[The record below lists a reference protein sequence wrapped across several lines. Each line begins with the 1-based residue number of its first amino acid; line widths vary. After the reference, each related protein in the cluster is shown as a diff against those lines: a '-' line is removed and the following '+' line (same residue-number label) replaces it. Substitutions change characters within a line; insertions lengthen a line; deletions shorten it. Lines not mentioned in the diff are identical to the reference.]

1 LLDRDS
7 AVPLYLQ
14 IRDALRS
21 EILAGEYQDGD
32 RLHGEADLVQRFGV
46 ARGTVRQALDL
57 LEREGYLRWERC
69 RGTFV
74 SRTGIAAGTPV
85 ANPPTISFIAPH
97 CRRHAQRL
105 PAVRVVRTCRGM
117 GLRDPS
123 YPSGCPQERRSV
135 AGREA

>member
-14 IRDALRS
+14 VCDALRS

-32 RLHGEADLVQRFGV
+32 RFHREADLIQRFGV

-57 LEREGYLRWERC
+57 LEREGYLRRERG

-74 SRTGIAAGTPV
+74 SRTGIAAGTSA
-85 ANPPTISFIAPH
+85 ANPPTISFIVPH
-97 CRRHAQRL
+97 CRRRAQRL
-105 PAVRVVRTCRGM
+105 PGRA
-117 GLRDPS
+117 
-123 YPSGCPQERRSV
+123 RRQDLPGDGP
-135 AGREA
+135 A